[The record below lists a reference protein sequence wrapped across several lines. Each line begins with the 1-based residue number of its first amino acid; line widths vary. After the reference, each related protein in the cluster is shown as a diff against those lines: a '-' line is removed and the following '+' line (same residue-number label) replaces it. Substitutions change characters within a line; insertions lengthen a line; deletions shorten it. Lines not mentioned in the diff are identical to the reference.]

1 MDFFSE
7 LALETAEAAGRGVKI
22 SEKRLSSSV
31 TRLSFVAPSAFGEGG
46 ARGKG
51 TYHTLLLAGDPLSE
65 DALLVEIAKG
75 VARSIALLRGG
86 KRRRVLAV
94 GLGNPSAVVDALG
107 AECVKKLSAGERE
120 SAYLATMV
128 PSVFGATGL
137 ETARVVKGVASEFR
151 PDLILTVDTLAT
163 KRAERLFHAV
173 QVTDGGVVPGGGV
186 GNRREPIASENFHVP
201 VVSVG
206 VPLLAYADRCA
217 SLPTGLV
224 VTPKEIDLLVP
235 RFAFALAQGVEK
247 GLFE

>member
-1 MDFFSE
+1 MEKFE
-7 LALETAEAAGRGVKI
+7 LALESAEIAGRGAEI
-22 SEKRLSSSV
+22 TERRISSSLQC
-31 TRLSFVAPSAFGEGG
+31 LSFVAPTSAGAGG
-46 ARGKG
+46 RGG
-51 TYHTLLLAGDPLSE
+51 NATYHTLITTKDPLTDDTLMGEFSLGIE
-65 DALLVEIAKG
+65 RCLRALC
-75 VARSIALLRGG
+75 GG
-86 KRRRVLAV
+86 RKRRVLAV

-107 AECVKKLSAGERE
+107 AECVKKLSAGERGN
-120 SAYLATMV
+120 AYLATMV